1 MCVGSHIQAILDAI
15 EAILQKKNFN
25 HKDIK
30 EVIIDIPSDRFHIVN
45 DRSIPNICAQH
56 LAALYLVK
64 KKIGYEE
71 VHDEK
76 LFSDIDVIKLRKKI
90 IARPSDELAIARPE
104 RQAKVKIIFNDS
116 TELSHHARAVRG
128 TPDNP
133 MSEEEIANK
142 AKELLKS
149 FEVKKVHQLIDIV
162 LNKEFLI
169 EELMVALD
177 FKI

>member
-1 MCVGSHIQAILDAI
+1 
-15 EAILQKKNFN
+15 
-25 HKDIK
+25 
-30 EVIIDIPSDRFHIVN
+30 
-45 DRSIPNICAQH
+45 
-56 LAALYLVK
+56 
-64 KKIGYEE
+64 
-71 VHDEK
+71 
-76 LFSDIDVIKLRKKI
+76 
-90 IARPSDELAIARPE
+90 
-104 RQAKVKIIFNDS
+104 
-116 TELSHHARAVRG
+116 
-128 TPDNP
+128 